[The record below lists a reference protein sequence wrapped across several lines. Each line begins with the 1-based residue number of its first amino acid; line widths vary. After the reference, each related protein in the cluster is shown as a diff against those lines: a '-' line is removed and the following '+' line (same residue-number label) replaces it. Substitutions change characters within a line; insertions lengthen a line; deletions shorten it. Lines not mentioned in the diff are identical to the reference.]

1 MTTAKQPGNLTLRY
15 HTIKK
20 KIMVL
25 SSSLLSS
32 DTTFYIPAFYSCS
45 CIYRMLHIHL
55 CTSLLALVYI
65 ECCTFICALA
75 VSLVPSR
82 AKYKLFVANR
92 VL

>member
-1 MTTAKQPGNLTLRY
+1 MTTAKQPDNLTLRY

-32 DTTFYIPAFYSCS
+32 ETTFYIPALYSCS
-45 CIYRMLHIHL
+45 CIERMLHIHL
-55 CTSLLALVYI
+55 CTSILAL
-65 ECCTFICALA
+65 ALA
-75 VSLVPSR
+75 VSRVPSR
-82 AKYKLFVANR
+82 AKYKRWVLLFVANR